1 MTTTVPAEER
11 GQLVISGHA
20 VERIAAHAT
29 REVGDVGGAA
39 GRVLGVALGGE
50 NADRPV
56 KVAAEVDGGR
66 VRLAARLSVAYPA
79 SVART
84 TEHARTHLRDRVSE
98 LTGLDVERV
107 DITVTALHPPVR
119 SSGRVS

>member
-11 GQLVISGHA
+11 GELVIAGHA
-20 VERIAAHAT
+20 VERIAAHAA
-29 REVGDVGGAA
+29 RELDDVGGAA

-50 NADRPV
+50 DAERSV
-56 KVAAEVDGGR
+56 KVDAEVDGDR
-66 VRLAARLSVAYPA
+66 VRLATRLSITYPA

-84 TEHARTHLRDRVSE
+84 TEQARAHLRTRVSE

-107 DITVTALHPPVR
+107 DITVTALHPPAT
-119 SSGRVS
+119 SSRRVS